1 MVHSGGSGPEVV
13 PQTSTSQLSRSTEE
27 RTRLSL
33 VTAQV
38 TPSPSVDSFF
48 LQCCMRSVQWYV
60 TKVDSFRTP
69 VISGEKKRL
78 TERALTSWTST
89 ELFVC
94 CHSIDSRVVS
104 IDSLHFSWV
113 CTTELNK
120 EEWMYYLP
128 EMVAKDLSFD
138 EMSHQWHTLSLSSSG
153 IYQSKNF
160 TFWNIHC
167 WNIYCQF

>member
-1 MVHSGGSGPEVV
+1 MYTGRCYSCNGESDWFRPVIGLFFKG
-13 PQTSTSQLSRSTEE
+13 
-27 RTRLSL
+27 RTRQWFTVEEAAQRLSHKPVQVSYLDLLKREQDL
-33 VTAQV
+33 VSWQ
-38 TPSPSVDSFF
+38 PKWPPRHQLIRFF

-104 IDSLHFSWV
+104 
-113 CTTELNK
+113 
-120 EEWMYYLP
+120 
-128 EMVAKDLSFD
+128 
-138 EMSHQWHTLSLSSSG
+138 
-153 IYQSKNF
+153 
-160 TFWNIHC
+160 
-167 WNIYCQF
+167 